1 MQRARKLAVATA
13 GVLSALGVAAPISTA
28 SAATTTPN
36 PFAGF
41 QLPSLGALPTFPTFP
56 TLPTLPTLPGLGTL
70 PSLAGFTFPT
80 ASGVPLSFIGPSVGF
95 VGVAIG
101 PTVINSV
108 FNGATVVQ
116 VVNGPAG
123 SSVIGSP

>member
-1 MQRARKLAVATA
+1 MHLRKRHAAAAA
-13 GVLSALGVAAPISTA
+13 GVLSALAVAAPIA
-28 SAATTTPN
+28 GGGAATR
-36 PFAGF
+36 
-41 QLPSLGALPTFPTFP
+41 
-56 TLPTLPTLPGLGTL
+56 
-70 PSLAGFTFPT
+70 PT
-80 ASGVPLSFIGPSVGF
+80 AFPAFAPLPAFSSWPAFHPVPLSFVGPSIGF

-101 PTVINSV
+101 PTVIGSV

>member
-1 MQRARKLAVATA
+1 MRTAKKCTAALA
-13 GVLSALGVAAPISTA
+13 GVLGAFALGVPVAG
-28 SAATTTPN
+28 AATLPT
-36 PFAGF
+36 FAGF
-41 QLPSLGALPTFPTFP
+41 NLPAFI
-56 TLPTLPTLPGLGTL
+56 
-70 PSLAGFTFPT
+70 APT
-80 ASGVPLSFIGPSVGF
+80 AASLPAWGSLPAFSLPATGSLPAFQGVPLTFVGPSVGF

-101 PTVINSV
+101 PTVIGSV

>member
-1 MQRARKLAVATA
+1 MVRGKRVAGMA
-13 GVLSALGVAAPISTA
+13 GVLGALGALAIAAPTGDA
-28 SAATTTPN
+28 SAATLPA
-36 PFAGF
+36 FAGFNLPALTAAPALTGF
-41 QLPSLGALPTFPTFP
+41 QLPA
-56 TLPTLPTLPGLGTL
+56 
-70 PSLAGFTFPT
+70 FTPAPIAF
-80 ASGVPLSFIGPSVGF
+80 FGPSVGF

-101 PTVINSV
+101 PTVIGSV

>member
-1 MQRARKLAVATA
+1 MVLGKRLAAVA
-13 GVLSALGVAAPISTA
+13 GALGALAIAAPIADA
-28 SAATTTPN
+28 SAATTTP

-41 QLPSLGALPTFPTFP
+41 HFPALTASPALTGFQLPAFTS
-56 TLPTLPTLPGLGTL
+56 PG
-70 PSLAGFTFPT
+70 
-80 ASGVPLSFIGPSVGF
+80 LSFIGPSVGF

-101 PTVINSV
+101 PTVIGSV

-123 SSVIGSP
+123 SSVLGSP